1 MPGVDFDGLLRE
13 AIGLD
18 AASLGPSA
26 IARAVATRQAAC
38 RLDDV
43 HGYWLRVRSSPSELQ
58 ELIEAVVVPETWFFR
73 DPAAFEALAA
83 MARQLLIDNP
93 SRELRLLSLPCSSG
107 EEPFSMAIALLEAG
121 VPANRFHIDGIDISA
136 RVLALAERA
145 SYGINSF
152 RGSELGFRER
162 HFRAAG
168 HGKWQLSEDV
178 RARVRFRQG
187 NLFAADFLSGR
198 ALYDFVFCRNV
209 LIYFDPETQARAVQ
223 VLLRLLAAGGTLFVG
238 PSETSLLPR
247 ERFVSAQL
255 PMAFAYHL
263 ADERRAP
270 APAARKRSAEAALPA
285 PKRGRRATDAA
296 PAALKTKPKPKPAVA
311 EQRNPAL
318 AVPEG
323 APPDGIV
330 AVRQLADAGRL
341 AEARAAGE
349 RLLREQGPGAEVF
362 CLLGII
368 RGAEGELD
376 AADALYRKALYLA
389 PEHQESLAH
398 LALLLET
405 RGRADA
411 ARVLRTRLRR
421 LEGEA

>member
-26 IARAVATRQAAC
+26 IARAVAARQAAC

-83 MARQLLIDNP
+83 MARQQLIDNP

-152 RGSELGFRER
+152 RGGDLGFRER

-168 HGKWQLSEDV
+168 HGKWQLSDDV
-178 RARVRFRQG
+178 RSRVRFRQG

-263 ADERRAP
+263 VDERRAT
-270 APAARKRSAEAALPA
+270 APTARKRAAAVPPA
-285 PKRGRRATDAA
+285 PKRARRATDAA
-296 PAALKTKPKPKPAVA
+296 PKAKAKPVAAAAVAVEKRNPAVA
-311 EQRNPAL
+311 
-318 AVPEG
+318 VPDG
-323 APPDGIV
+323 APAAGIV

-349 RLLREQGPGAEVF
+349 RLLREQGPGADVF

-398 LALLLET
+398 LVLLLES

-411 ARVLRTRLRR
+411 ACVLRTRMRL

>member
-1 MPGVDFDGLLRE
+1 
-13 AIGLD
+13 
-18 AASLGPSA
+18 
-26 IARAVATRQAAC
+26 
-38 RLDDV
+38 
-43 HGYWLRVRSSPSELQ
+43 
-58 ELIEAVVVPETWFFR
+58 
-73 DPAAFEALAA
+73 
-83 MARQLLIDNP
+83 
-93 SRELRLLSLPCSSG
+93 
-107 EEPFSMAIALLEAG
+107 
-121 VPANRFHIDGIDISA
+121 
-136 RVLALAERA
+136 
-145 SYGINSF
+145 
-152 RGSELGFRER
+152 
-162 HFRAAG
+162 
-168 HGKWQLSEDV
+168 
-178 RARVRFRQG
+178 VRFRQG

-270 APAARKRSAEAALPA
+270 APSARKRAAAAPPA
-285 PKRGRRATDAA
+285 PRRGRRATDAV
-296 PAALKTKPKPKPAVA
+296 PAAPKPKRQPAAA
-311 EQRNPAL
+311 EKRNPAV

-323 APPDGIV
+323 APAAGIV
-330 AVRQLADAGRL
+330 AVRELADAGRL